1 MQWQQLASKLQ
12 KHLIQPWP
20 DKLNLAIRLGCRVK
34 GIVYYRRIFG
44 SFGAGSTLFKPML
57 LCNTQFMHIGK
68 NVSIREGVRLEAVM
82 IDPGNPPELRIGNN
96 VNIEQN
102 VHIVFMGKVRI
113 ADNVSITARCSLL
126 GGSHPFFDVNDPVK
140 IGDRLAGS
148 KSIIEIGEGSFL
160 GIGTVV
166 MMNVR
171 IGKHVVIGA
180 NSVVKRSIPDYSVAD
195 GNPAVIVMN
204 YDQNTQTW
212 LAVKSKS

>member
-1 MQWQQLASKLQ
+1 
-12 KHLIQPWP
+12 
-20 DKLNLAIRLGCRVK
+20 
-34 GIVYYRRIFG
+34 
-44 SFGAGSTLFKPML
+44 
-57 LCNTQFMHIGK
+57 MHIGK